1 MRSMV
6 HAALLVMLSLGG
18 AAFAQDDD
26 SRPGP
31 ADAAAQ
37 PKGLQFRL
45 AEAALMDERQ
55 EPAPQASSQ
64 PLSPERLRSLLA
76 RLPAFE
82 ARAEDQQA
90 TALRTGSTPPPRGGE
105 TLLAPWPPQT
115 DADAADADME
125 PEPVL
130 RVVRHAPEGEVAL
143 APHLSITFSQPM
155 LAVSSQQNASALVP
169 VRLEPQPPGVWR
181 WLGTRTLVFEPEGGR
196 FPMATEYRVS
206 VPAGTPSVV
215 GGRLQQA
222 HEFSFVTPAP
232 SLQLHEPRNGPHALR
247 PIVLMQ
253 FDQAIDPAQVIER
266 ARLVGP
272 EGRAPALQRVDS
284 DDTENDPA
292 LLPLR
297 SKLIDGRWLAMRPV
311 QPLAAASTYRVEVA
325 AGVSSLEG
333 PRVTARA
340 QSWQFS
346 TFAPLALEGWQ
357 CGWRQDQRTDCDPDS
372 GWSLRFNNPLDPDAF
387 DPASLQIEPAVEDL
401 QTHVAG
407 SQIVLQGSFVART
420 RYRLRVPAQVR
431 DRFGQALAG
440 SRVLE
445 FRTGDADAALLGPG
459 RPLVTLDPQSAP
471 SISVYS
477 RGFETL
483 DVELY
488 RVRPEQWAEYQRW
501 QRTSMHQDRATV
513 PPGTRVSKRQVRP
526 EAAGRLSE
534 TVIALDRYLEAGFG
548 HLVLR
553 VRPGGDA
560 EFNPWTQIVVWLQ
573 STRLGLV
580 AVHDDRRLTAWASE
594 LDSGRA
600 LPQVRVSLPD
610 ESRSALT
617 DADGLARLDLPASS
631 DARMLIARLGNDVA
645 LLPRA
650 EYAWDESS
658 WRARETP
665 EELRWLVFDDRGM
678 YRPGEQVHIK
688 GWLRRLRADSQGDLQ
703 TLRPSDSMVHWLLQ
717 DSRGVELAKGQRSLS
732 ALGGFDFAI
741 DLPDT
746 PNLGPASLSLSLHE
760 AASVS
765 SARYQHSFQI
775 QEFRRPEYEVK
786 TQAGP
791 GPHLIGGRAHIEVAA
806 HYYAGGALS
815 AAPVN
820 WELRA
825 RPTRYAPPN
834 HSGWSFGDYLP
845 WWALHIDSSAAT
857 SQSLTGAT
865 DPLGRHQV
873 EAEFLRVD
881 PPRPS
886 LLTAEARVTD
896 LNRQAWSS
904 RAEVLVHP
912 AERYVG
918 LRSRRSFVQ
927 TGQPIE
933 VEALVV
939 DIDGK
944 RIADTEPVL
953 ALTRMVWKQQGQQWR
968 EVAEPGQPCNPRAGS
983 DGVLVCRWTPH
994 SSGSYRVDALVKD
1007 AQGRS
1012 NGSELRVWVA
1022 GGEGPP
1028 VRNVELQ
1035 DVLLVP
1041 DRKDP
1046 RPGETLQVF
1055 VQAPFAVAEG
1065 LLTLVR
1071 GDVLEQRRFPLDQG
1085 SATLDVPILES
1096 MVPGFELQVAVVG
1109 QAPRL
1114 DEKGE
1119 AAGTRPAAA
1128 SASLQIGVPP
1138 LARTLQVSA
1147 TPYEAVLAPGGR
1159 THLTVQVRDAANTPV
1174 PDAELAVVVV
1184 DEAVLAL
1191 SGHTLPDPLAVFY
1204 AAWPGR
1210 VDTRFQHPQV
1220 LLAELPKRPEA
1231 PGLGDAEG
1239 GAALDR
1245 IEVTGSRLRSSAQ
1258 MKTMAPLPAAA
1269 PPPPAEAA
1277 GQGAP
1282 IGLRSDF
1289 NALALFAPEVRT
1301 DAQGRAELALKLPDS
1316 LTRYR
1321 VMVVAVSG
1329 ARAFG
1334 SAESNVTARQPLML
1348 RPSPPR
1354 FLNFGDRIE
1363 LPLLVQ
1369 NQTDQPMQVEL
1380 GLRAHNAD
1388 MPERSAQDADAE
1400 ASVGRRLQVPAQ
1412 GRVEVRIPVST
1423 RSAGRAR
1430 FQAVVS
1436 AGNDTDAQSFE
1447 LPVWTP
1453 ATREAFATYG
1463 SLDEQTLAVQPV
1475 RRPDDAIPQFGG
1487 LRIGLA
1493 STELQA
1499 LTDAFLYLVEYPF
1512 DCNEQRASRV
1522 LAIAALRDV
1531 MQAFGVAEVPAPDAL
1546 DEAVQRD
1553 VQRLASLQN
1562 HDGGW
1567 GFWRQDQNSWPFL
1580 SVHVAHALAR
1590 ASDKGYSVPPDTR
1603 QRALRY
1609 LQQIERHLP
1618 AWYQTEAKRSLRAY
1632 ALDVRRRLNDPDPVR
1647 AQALLAEAGTFD
1659 GLSIEAIGWLLPSLN
1674 TPDSSQRFDAL
1685 LRYAEQQVSETAG
1698 TAQFI
1703 GARSEQAAHVLL
1715 HSDRRADGVMLDA
1728 LLEVRPQHDLIEKLA
1743 RGLLAHRVQG
1753 RWSST
1758 QDNAFVLLAMDRYFR
1773 QREGVQPDFVAR
1785 VWLGQGFAGEHAFHD
1800 RGTERVELRVPM
1812 AELAGAGTEQP
1823 LVVQK
1828 QGAGRLYY
1836 RIGLDYAP
1844 QTLRLDAADHGFTVQ
1859 RRYIALDDPADV
1871 GRDADDGSW
1880 RIRAGARVRV
1890 ELDMVAPAR
1899 RYHVALVDPL
1909 PAGLEAINPALAV
1922 SESAPI
1928 DPQRVQPFSR
1938 WQRTWYEHQNL
1949 RDERVEAFASL
1960 LWEGVHR
1967 YSYVA
1972 RATTP
1977 GEYVVPPARAEEMYR
1992 PETFGRSGTDRVIVD
2007 GRRAVNGE

>member
-1 MRSMV
+1 MRSTAYSV
-6 HAALLVMLSLGG
+6 LFVMLSLAGT
-18 AAFAQDDD
+18 AFAQEGD
-26 SRPGP
+26 SRPGG
-31 ADAAAQ
+31 AGVAAQ

-45 AEAALMDERQ
+45 TEATFSDERQ
-55 EPAPQASSQ
+55 QPVPEAPSQ

-82 ARAEDQQA
+82 AHAEDQQA

-105 TLLAPWPPQT
+105 TLLAPWPPQADV
-115 DADAADADME
+115 DAPDSDSP

-130 RVVRHAPEGEVAL
+130 RVARHAPEGEVAL
-143 APHLSITFSQPM
+143 VPHLSITFSQPM
-155 LAVSSQQNASALVP
+155 LAVSSHQSASAQVP
-169 VRLEPQPPGVWR
+169 VRIEPQPPGVWR

-206 VPAGTPSVV
+206 VPAGTQSVV
-215 GGRLQQA
+215 GGQLQQA
-222 HEFSFVTPAP
+222 HEFRFATPAP
-232 SLQLHEPRNGPHALR
+232 TLQLHEPRDGPHALR
-247 PIVLMQ
+247 PFVLMQ
-253 FDQAIDPAQVIER
+253 FDQAIDPAQVIE
-266 ARLVGP
+266 ATRLVGP
-272 EGRAPALQRVDS
+272 EGRSPALRRVDPGDMG
-284 DDTENDPA
+284 DDPVLQA
-292 LLPLR
+292 LR
-297 SKLIDGRWLAMRPV
+297 SKLVDGRWLAMRPA
-311 QPLAAASTYRVEVA
+311 QPLAAATTYRVEVA
-325 AGVSSLEG
+325 AGVGSLEG
-333 PRVTARA
+333 PRVTPRA
-340 QSWQFS
+340 QGWQFS
-346 TFAPLALEGWQ
+346 TFAPLALEGWH
-357 CGWRQDQRTDCDPDS
+357 CGWRDDQRTDCDPDS
-372 GWSLRFNNPLDPDAF
+372 GWSLRFSNPLDVDAF
-387 DPASLQIEPAVEDL
+387 DPASLQVEPAVEDL
-401 QTHVAG
+401 QAHVMG
-407 SQIVLQGSFVART
+407 SRIAVHGSFVART
-420 RYRLRVPAQVR
+420 RYRLTVPAQVQ
-431 DRFGQALAG
+431 DRFGQTLVDN
-440 SRVLE
+440 RVVE
-445 FRTGDADAALLGPG
+445 FRTGDAEPALLGPG

-471 SISVYS
+471 TISVYS

-488 RVRPEQWAEYQRW
+488 RVRPEQWPEYQRW
-501 QRTSMHQDRATV
+501 QQTSMHQARAAA

-526 EAAGRLSE
+526 QAAGRLSE
-534 TVIALDRYLEAGFG
+534 TVIGLDSHLDAGFG

-553 VRPGGDA
+553 VRPSGSA
-560 EFNPWTQIVVWLQ
+560 EFNPWAQVVVWLQ
-573 STRLGLV
+573 STRIGLV
-580 AVHDDRRLTAWASE
+580 AVSDDRRLTAWASE

-600 LPQVRVSLPD
+600 LPQVRISLPD

-617 DADGLARLDLPASS
+617 GTDGLARLDLPANS
-631 DARMLIARLGNDVA
+631 DARMLIARLGDDAA

-658 WRARETP
+658 WQARDTG

-678 YRPGEQVHIK
+678 YRPGEQAHVK
-688 GWLRRLRADSQGDLQ
+688 GWLRRLRAAPQGDLQ
-703 TLRPSDSMVHWLLQ
+703 TLGANDSTVHWRLQ
-717 DSRGVELAKGQRSLS
+717 DSRGVELAKGQSSLS

-746 PNLGPASLSLSLHE
+746 PNLGPASLILSLQQ
-760 AASVS
+760 AAGSGR
-765 SARYQHSFQI
+765 ADYRHSFQI

-786 TQAGP
+786 TQVDA
-791 GPHLIGGRAHIEVAA
+791 GPHLVGGRAHIEVAA

-834 HSGWSFGDYLP
+834 HSDWSFGDYLP
-845 WWALHIDSSAAT
+845 WWRPHIDASAAT

-865 DPLGRHQV
+865 GPLGRHQV
-873 EAEFLRVD
+873 HTEFLGVD

-886 LLTAEARVTD
+886 LLIAEARVTD

-912 AERYVG
+912 AEHYVG
-918 LRSRRSFVQ
+918 LRSRRSFVHA
-927 TGQPIE
+927 GQPIE

-944 RIADTEPVL
+944 RISDAAPVL
-953 ALTRMVWKQQGQQWR
+953 GLSRLVWKQQGQQWR
-968 EVAEPGQPCNPRAGS
+968 EEPEPGQPCSPQRS
-983 DGVLVCRWTPH
+983 DGGVLVCRWTPRLP
-994 SSGSYRVDALVKD
+994 GSYRIDALVKD
-1007 AQGRS
+1007 AQGRG

-1028 VRNVELQ
+1028 ARNVELQ

-1085 SATLDVPILES
+1085 SATLDIPILES

-1109 QAPRL
+1109 QAARV
-1114 DEKGE
+1114 DDKGQTT
-1119 AAGTRPAAA
+1119 GTRPAAA
-1128 SASLQIGVPP
+1128 SASLLIGVPP

-1147 TPYEAVLAPGGR
+1147 TPRETVLAPGGR
-1159 THLTVQVRDAANTPV
+1159 THLSVQVRDAANMPV

-1220 LLAELPKRPEA
+1220 LLAESPKRPEA
-1231 PGLGDAEG
+1231 AGRDEAKGM
-1239 GAALDR
+1239 ALDQVV
-1245 IEVTGSRLRSSAQ
+1245 VTGSRLRSSVP
-1258 MKTMAPLPAAA
+1258 MRSMAPMPAPA
-1269 PPPPAEAA
+1269 PAPAEAA

-1282 IGLRSDF
+1282 IALRSDF

-1334 SAESNVTARQPLML
+1334 SAESSVTARQPLML

-1380 GLRAHNAD
+1380 GLRARNANVL
-1388 MPERSAQDADAE
+1388 MRSGHETDAE
-1400 ASVGRRLQVPAQ
+1400 PSTGRWLQVPAQ

-1430 FQAVVS
+1430 FQAVAS
-1436 AGNDTDAQSFE
+1436 AGDATDAQSFD
-1447 LPVWTP
+1447 LPVWTS

-1463 SLDEQTLAVQPV
+1463 SLDEQTLMVQPV
-1475 RRPDDAIPQFGG
+1475 RRPDDAIAQFGG
-1487 LRIGLA
+1487 LRVGLA

-1499 LTDAFLYLVEYPF
+1499 LTDALLYLVEYPF

-1531 MQAFGVAEVPAPDAL
+1531 MQAFGVAEVPAPEAL

-1553 VQRLASLQN
+1553 VQRLADLQN
-1562 HDGGW
+1562 ADGGW

-1590 ASDKGYSVPPDTR
+1590 AGDKGYPVPPDTR

-1618 AWYQTEAKRSLRAY
+1618 AWYQTEARRSLRAY
-1632 ALDVRRRLNDPDPVR
+1632 ALDVRRRLGDPDPVR
-1647 AQALLAEAGTFD
+1647 AEALLAEAGTFD
-1659 GLSIEAIGWLLPSLN
+1659 GLSIESVGWLLPSLD
-1674 TPDSSQRFDAL
+1674 TATTREQFDAL
-1685 LRYAEQQVSETAG
+1685 LRYVEQQVSETAG
-1698 TAQFI
+1698 TAQFVT
-1703 GARSEQAAHVLL
+1703 ARSEQGAHVLL

-1728 LLEVRPQHDLIEKLA
+1728 LLDVRPQHDLIEKLA

-1753 RWSST
+1753 RWSTT

-1773 QREGVQPDFVAR
+1773 QREGVPPDFVAR
-1785 VWLGQGFAGEHAFHD
+1785 VWLDQGFAGEHAF
-1800 RGTERVELRVPM
+1800 RGRSTDRVELRIPM
-1812 AELAGAGTEQP
+1812 AELARAGTEQP
-1823 LVVQK
+1823 LIVQK
-1828 QGAGRLYY
+1828 QGTGRLYY

-1844 QTLRLDAADHGFTVQ
+1844 QALQLDAADHGFAVQ
-1859 RRYIALDDPADV
+1859 RRYVALDDPADV
-1871 GRDADDGSW
+1871 RRDAGDGRW

-1909 PAGLEAINPALAV
+1909 PAGLEAINPTLSV
-1922 SESAPI
+1922 SESVPV
-1928 DPQRVQPFSR
+1928 DPQQAQPFGR

-1977 GEYVVPPARAEEMYR
+1977 GEYIVPPARAEEMYQ
-1992 PETFGRSGTDRVIVD
+1992 PETFGRSRTDRVVIDD
-2007 GRRAVNGE
+2007 GANGTEE